1 MSQAKRLLAAYVGA
15 SNAHG
20 TTIVGRIGR
29 NGKAESK
36 SRIIREPLTEEL
48 VQGHIDGKHGVGAIP
63 INDNNEC
70 KFGAIDI
77 DVYDLNHK
85 ELQKKIQS
93 LELPLLHCRSKS
105 GGAHLYLFLKEFE
118 KASIVREYLTEMS
131 ILLGHSGC
139 EVFPK
144 QDQIIAERGDVGN
157 FINMPY
163 FDADMPQRFCYNEA
177 TEAMELDEFLDAV
190 DAKRTSL
197 DQLELVRTTKAVRKH
212 FEDGPP
218 CLRHLFR
225 DGPLSEPRN
234 KLLFMIAWYCK
245 NKFPDSWQESLE
257 EYNRTL
263 CSPPL
268 PSKEMA
274 TIISQHEKKD
284 YGPTCKEE
292 PFRSYCDPAL
302 CALAKYGIGSD
313 APDAPQVGGLS
324 ILLSEPRLYFMDV
337 NGTRIQ
343 LSVEQ
348 LQNQTLWQRACMEQC
363 MFMPPTTKAQKWQQ
377 MVNALM
383 SEATYLD
390 APEEL
395 TVMGQF
401 KDLLRAYC
409 TSHIRA
415 MAPEEIEMGKPW
427 TDGGVT
433 KFKLDGLIEFLHN
446 RRFKAEN
453 RGSITQM
460 IRDMGGDATVQNIHK
475 RTPQGEKRT
484 KVRCWFVPAFDE
496 EEIELPKKEMINDIP
511 F

>member
-48 VQGHIDGKHGVGAIP
+48 VQGHIDGEHGVGAIP
-63 INDNNEC
+63 INDDNMC

-85 ELQKKIQS
+85 DLQEKIQQ
-93 LELPLLHCRSKS
+93 LDLPLLHCRSKS

-118 KASIVREYLTEMS
+118 KAAIVREYLTEMS

-144 QDQIIAERGDVGN
+144 QDKIIAERGDVGN

-163 FDADMPQRFCYNEA
+163 FNAEMPQRFCYNEA
-177 TEAMELDEFLDAV
+177 TEAMELDEFLDEV

-197 DQLELVRTTKAVRKH
+197 DELELVRTTKAVRKH

-218 CLRHLFR
+218 CLRHLFAH
-225 DGPLSEPRN
+225 GPLSEPRN
-234 KLLFMIAWYCK
+234 KLLFMIAVYCK
-245 NKFPDSWQESLE
+245 NKWPDSWQESLE

-268 PSKEMA
+268 PSKEVA

-284 YGPTCKEE
+284 YGYTCKDE
-292 PFRSYCDPAL
+292 PFKSYCDPAL
-302 CALAKYGIGSD
+302 CAMAKYGIGAD

-363 MFMPPTTKAQKWQQ
+363 MFMPPTTKAHKWQQ

-383 SEATYLD
+383 SEATFLD

-395 TVMGQF
+395 TVKGQF

-415 MAPEEIEMGKPW
+415 MAPEELEMGKPW

-433 KFKLDGLIEFLHN
+433 KFKLDGLVEFLHN
-446 RRFKAEN
+446 RRFKADN

-460 IRDMGGDATVQNIHK
+460 IRDLGGDATVQNIYK
-475 RTPQGEKRT
+475 KTPKGEKRT
-484 KVRCWFVPAFDE
+484 NVRCWYVPAFDE
-496 EEIELPKKEMINDIP
+496 EEIELPKKEMSNDIP